1 VEQVRSMIKILK
13 TKNFQTGMKIYK
25 NINYAIVAL
34 GIVLTGCGAGGENQ
48 GLEYAPNMYH
58 SVPYEPLS
66 QITDEE
72 AGEAAQTLNNTS
84 DGHGEYYNSNPLN
97 KNGMTMRIPPAN
109 TVPRNKNGFLPY
121 RIPKDSL
128 ELAAKVLINPIDSTM
143 AEAAI
148 KDGKILYDRYC
159 EHCHGSKGMGDGL
172 VASPRKDDPDGL
184 PVFAGVA
191 NLQSEALKGI
201 SEGHIFHVITW
212 GKGLM
217 GSHGS
222 QVSPEDR
229 WKIAKYVKTLQK

>member
-1 VEQVRSMIKILK
+1 
-13 TKNFQTGMKIYK
+13 MKIYK
-25 NINYAIVAL
+25 NINFALIVAV
-34 GIVLTGCGAGGENQ
+34 GFVVSSCGAGGENQ

-66 QITDEE
+66 QIVDES

-109 TVPRNKNGFLPY
+109 TVPRSKNGYLPY
-121 RIPKDSL
+121 RIHKDSL
-128 ELAAKVLINPIDSTM
+128 AYAARVMISPIDSLMTS
-143 AEAAI
+143 AAI
-148 KDGKILYDRYC
+148 KDGKILYNRYC
-159 EHCHGSKGMGDGL
+159 QHCHGEKGAGDGL
-172 VASPRKDDPDGL
+172 VAEKYP
-184 PVFAGVA
+184 GVA
-191 NLQSEALKGI
+191 NLQGVAYQNI
-201 SEGHIFHVITW
+201 TEGHIFHVITW

-217 GSHGS
+217 GAHGS

>member
-1 VEQVRSMIKILK
+1 MIKILK
-13 TKNFQTGMKIYK
+13 IKNFQIGMRIYK
-25 NINYAIVAL
+25 NINYALIVAV
-34 GIVLTGCGAGGENQ
+34 GVVVSSCGAGGENQ

-66 QITDEE
+66 QITDEG
-72 AGEAAQTLNNTS
+72 AGEAAQTLNNTA

-97 KNGMTMRIPPAN
+97 KNGMTMRTPPDN
-109 TVPRNKNGFLPY
+109 TVPRSKNGYLPY

-128 ELAAKVLINPIDSTM
+128 VYAAQVMISPIDSAM
-143 AEAAI
+143 APAAI
-148 KDGKILYDRYC
+148 KDGKVLYNIYC
-159 EHCHGSKGMGDGL
+159 EHCHGAKGAGDGL
-172 VASPRKDDPDGL
+172 VADKYP
-184 PVFAGVA
+184 GVA
-191 NLQSEALKGI
+191 NLQGVAYQNI
-201 SEGHIFHVITW
+201 TEGHIFHVITW

>member
-1 VEQVRSMIKILK
+1 MRINTVFNYFFSLTLAVVMIS
-13 TKNFQTGMKIYK
+13 
-25 NINYAIVAL
+25 
-34 GIVLTGCGAGGENQ
+34 CGAGGDNQ

-66 QITDEE
+66 QITDEG
-72 AGEAAQTLNNTS
+72 AGEAAQMLNDTR

-97 KNGMTMRIPPAN
+97 AHGMTMRTPAPN
-109 TVPRNKNGFLPY
+109 TVPRNKNGYLPY

-128 ELAAKVLINPIDSTM
+128 EVAAQTMVSPIDSSM

-148 KDGKILYDRYC
+148 KDGKALYGRYC
-159 EHCHGSKGMGDGL
+159 EHCHGAKGEGDGL
-172 VASPRKDDPDGL
+172 VAEKYP
-184 PVFAGVA
+184 GVA
-191 NLQSEALKGI
+191 NLKGVAYQNI
-201 SEGHIFHVITW
+201 TEGHIFHVITW

-229 WKIAKYVKTLQK
+229 WKIAKFVKSIQK